1 MLKTRVIPLIQI
13 SGNSAVKT
21 INFKNYRVVGDVVST
36 IKIFSKRMADEMII
50 VDIEA
55 SNTKKI
61 NFKFLKNSQKNVLCL

>member
-21 INFKNYRVVGDVVST
+21 INFKNYRVVGDVIST

-50 VDIEA
+50 IDIEA
-55 SNTKKI
+55 SRSKKLTLS
-61 NFKFLKNSQKNVLCL
+61 F